1 MIRDRKVPECHA
13 LPSQTGNLPERPPG
27 SLLGD
32 NPSGWAFGRM
42 GQIHMGRANPFGA
55 LVAGLTAD
63 ESLLLGEAVST
74 WRGLTACWSGT
85 AGSRAKHTGQT
96 STTRSTWSGWRWWT
110 RLTAAWGRCGITC
123 YLNCWITYL
132 LQCNDFSCIHYE
144 ATKTV
149 AYERKQ
155 LN

>member
-1 MIRDRKVPECHA
+1 MLCSPQPNRKFARAPTRIFVC
-13 LPSQTGNLPERPPG
+13 
-27 SLLGD
+27 D
-32 NPSGWAFGRM
+32 NPSGRAFGRM

-55 LVAGLTAD
+55 LVAGLIAD
-63 ESLLLGEAVST
+63 ELLLLREAVNT
-74 WRGLTACWSGT
+74 WRGRTACWSGT
-85 AGSRAKHTGQT
+85 AGSRARRTGQT

-123 YLNCWITYL
+123 YLSCWITYL